1 MAIQSVGSFGNALN
15 LPAAPQ
21 GSGAPPVVQAATAEA
36 PKVQAPPQAPAVSRE
51 DIEQA
56 IEQIKTKVEPVV
68 SNALQFSVDD
78 STGKTVVK
86 IVDGQT
92 GKMIRQIP
100 SEELLAIAESIDR
113 MQGLLLR
120 QKA

>member
-15 LPAAPQ
+15 LPAASQ
-21 GSGAPPVVQAATAEA
+21 GSGPQPVVTAAAEA

-51 DIEQA
+51 EIEQA
-56 IEQIKTKVEPVV
+56 IEHMKTKVDPVV
-68 SNALQFSVDD
+68 SNALQFTVDD

-86 IVDGQT
+86 VVDGQT